1 MQTRYG
7 MEFSE
12 SAEKDYKKYL
22 INTIYKLL
30 PIREE
35 GKDWEKYLDSCIL
48 EIHGFTNLFEQID
61 EVLMIR
67 ILSKLRSLKDLKSD
81 DEFYNYR
88 KIVLECTNLIK

>member
-1 MQTRYG
+1 MRTRYG

-48 EIHGFTNLFEQID
+48 EILGFTNLF
-61 EVLMIR
+61 
-67 ILSKLRSLKDLKSD
+67 
-81 DEFYNYR
+81 
-88 KIVLECTNLIK
+88 